1 MATGAEHRRTR
12 QCFAGVENCR
22 DHNARLALRTAM
34 RARQCL
40 GDAENYCTW
49 QCYSVVE
56 NYSAQSPLR
65 IAMHDEPS
73 NQLAPPRRHYVIAPA
88 RAKLFQSRTIR
99 RGLPNCDKNLKC
111 ALYLPDA
118 DGNAGKAIPYVFD
131 ATAVGHPRIVDR
143 KARYG
148 DHAKVGTNGLLNI
161 IEQYRR
167 CSHNNN
173 PTESWDSSNN
183 ETQNNY
189 LEFLRL
195 KTRIDF
201 LQRSQRNLLGE
212 DLQSL
217 NIKELDQLENQIEV
231 SLSHIRSTKSQVITN
246 EISDLKCKENK
257 LQEFNTTLRKKLQE
271 IVADDFLHSSMQEG
285 DNSNIKSG
293 RSEFHPLECDP
304 SVQIGSNPSVDLLSG
319 EMAFMAEDVDEFVR
333 QWM

>member
-1 MATGAEHRRTR
+1 M
-12 QCFAGVENCR
+12 
-22 DHNARLALRTAM
+22 
-34 RARQCL
+34 
-40 GDAENYCTW
+40 
-49 QCYSVVE
+49 
-56 NYSAQSPLR
+56 
-65 IAMHDEPS
+65 
-73 NQLAPPRRHYVIAPA
+73 
-88 RAKLFQSRTIR
+88 
-99 RGLPNCDKNLKC
+99 
-111 ALYLPDA
+111 PDA

-148 DHAKVGTNGLLNI
+148 DHAKVGTNGQVTFSKRKTGLLKKAYELSVLCDVELGLIIFSGRGKLFHFSTASSLLNI

-167 CSHNNN
+167 CSHNNI

-246 EISDLKCKENK
+246 EISDLKCK
-257 LQEFNTTLRKKLQE
+257 LQE

>member
-1 MATGAEHRRTR
+1 MGRGRIE
-12 QCFAGVENCR
+12 V
-22 DHNARLALRTAM
+22 
-34 RARQCL
+34 
-40 GDAENYCTW
+40 
-49 QCYSVVE
+49 
-56 NYSAQSPLR
+56 LR
-65 IAMHDEPS
+65 IENNVNRQVTFSKRKTGLLKKAYELSVLCDVELGLIIFS
-73 NQLAPPRRHYVIAPA
+73 GRG
-88 RAKLFQSRTIR
+88 KLFHFS
-99 RGLPNCDKNLKC
+99 
-111 ALYLPDA
+111 
-118 DGNAGKAIPYVFD
+118 
-131 ATAVGHPRIVDR
+131 TASS
-143 KARYG
+143 
-148 DHAKVGTNGLLNI
+148 LLNI

>member
-1 MATGAEHRRTR
+1 MGRGRIEVRRIENNVNRQVTFSKRKTGLLKKAYELSVL
-12 QCFAGVENCR
+12 CDVE
-22 DHNARLALRTAM
+22 
-34 RARQCL
+34 L
-40 GDAENYCTW
+40 GLIIF
-49 QCYSVVE
+49 SG
-56 NYSAQSPLR
+56 R
-65 IAMHDEPS
+65 G
-73 NQLAPPRRHYVIAPA
+73 
-88 RAKLFQSRTIR
+88 KLFHFS
-99 RGLPNCDKNLKC
+99 
-111 ALYLPDA
+111 
-118 DGNAGKAIPYVFD
+118 
-131 ATAVGHPRIVDR
+131 TASS
-143 KARYG
+143 
-148 DHAKVGTNGLLNI
+148 LLNI

-167 CSHNNN
+167 CSHNNI